1 MLSYLSILFFA
12 SVGSLALGAFFY
24 ERCLH
29 KIIAT
34 RKKAA
39 RNYPLRRKPLTG
51 KDQLIV
57 WRWLEVVFCE
67 YKVLINITLTSFIE
81 PSNET
86 SDVHWTTMM
95 SVFEFHFTVADHR
108 GMALGAI
115 DVLKPGETGMREHAI
130 KRELLER
137 AGIPYWVIDQNR
149 RPSSDMLRGKI
160 LAAGNSSEALRRKA
174 KEYEAHQ
181 RARAPSTASMA
192 LSASILEQPRYSRL
206 AANASDIS
214 AVGLTA
220 QKLKSAL
227 GLGNI
232 GRLLV
237 ARLQPKK
244 NNLH

>member
-1 MLSYLSILFFA
+1 M
-12 SVGSLALGAFFY
+12 
-24 ERCLH
+24 
-29 KIIAT
+29 
-34 RKKAA
+34 
-39 RNYPLRRKPLTG
+39 
-51 KDQLIV
+51 
-57 WRWLEVVFCE
+57 
-67 YKVLINITLTSFIE
+67 TSFIE

-160 LAAGNSSEALRRKA
+160 LAAGNSTEALRRKA
-174 KEYEAHQ
+174 KEYEANQ
-181 RARAPSTASMA
+181 RARAPSAASMA
-192 LSASILEQPRYSRL
+192 LSTFILEQPRYSRL
-206 AANASDIS
+206 AANASEIS
-214 AVGLTA
+214 AIGLTLK
-220 QKLKSAL
+220 KLKSTL
-227 GLGNI
+227 ELRNI

-237 ARLQPKK
+237 ARWLPTKK
-244 NNLH
+244 SLIKRKAACDKSKQFGID